1 LFTKSLR
8 PALAALTF
16 ANIALAGLGTIA
28 VTTPAQAAAA
38 PKHIFLIMMENHS
51 PEETVGNATD
61 APFLADLIT
70 KPGVRYANQYLGV
83 THPSLP
89 NYLALV
95 SGSFQGIHDDCGPG
109 KDVVCKAEEFVP
121 DSEDPAVAGN
131 LMTDEQKE
139 IADTA
144 KHMFGGKTIV
154 DQLEAKH
161 LTWKAYMEDMPAD
174 NKFVENAPLGSDGK
188 PIAKLYAVKHNPFF
202 YFSSVR
208 DNPKRVEKVVPY
220 DQFTKDLAANDLP
233 NLVWISPNQC
243 HDMHG
248 ISPKAAVAINNP
260 DCGYPDSGVD
270 HKVIKLGDDYVRD
283 TVGAIEKSA
292 AWGEGSV
299 ILLVWDED
307 DYAGFSGAAG
317 SPVGRNG
324 VILGGARAPLVAI
337 TAGSDAA
344 RKIQEPYNHYNL
356 LRTIEDAWHIGCL
369 GASCKGDSGKPIA
382 DLF

>member
-1 LFTKSLR
+1 MFTKTLR
-8 PALAALTF
+8 PALAALTL
-16 ANIALAGLGTIA
+16 ANIALAGLGA
-28 VTTPAQAAAA
+28 VTLPMAAQAAAA

-51 PEETVGNATD
+51 PEETVGNAAD
-61 APFLADLIT
+61 APFLAELIT

-89 NYLALV
+89 NYLALF
-95 SGSFQGIHDDCGPG
+95 SGSIQNLHDDCKAG
-109 KDVVCKAEEFVP
+109 KEVTCKAEEFVP
-121 DSEDPAVAGN
+121 ESEDPAVAGN
-131 LMTDEQKE
+131 LLTDAQ
-139 IADTA
+139 A
-144 KHMFGGKTIV
+144 KAAASTPHLFAGKNLV
-154 DQLEAKH
+154 DLLEAKH
-161 LTWKAYMEDMPAD
+161 VSWKAYMEDMPAD
-174 NKFVENAPLGSDGK
+174 NKFAEYAPLGSDGK
-188 PIAKLYAVKHNPFF
+188 PIAKLYAVKHNPFV

-208 DNPKRVEKVVPY
+208 DNPARLAKVVPY
-220 DQFTKDLAANDLP
+220 DQFAKDLAANDLP

-292 AWGEGSV
+292 AWGDGSV

-324 VILGGARAPLVAI
+324 VVLGGARAPMVAI

-356 LRTIEDAWHIGCL
+356 LRTIEDTWHLGCL
-369 GASCKGDSGKPIA
+369 GASCKGDSGKPIPN
-382 DLF
+382 LF